1 MPKGRRLP
9 LRLNK
14 MIHATSTSDLPEN
27 APATSHGLPFASA
40 LVLTILCGLVV
51 AGGSLGVARDTLSI
65 PVKASFSI
73 ITLIATIGFGYAIF
87 QLVLALIA
95 TTGERRWF
103 SRQVGERRTG
113 DRARKPSK

>member
-1 MPKGRRLP
+1 M
-9 LRLNK
+9 
-14 MIHATSTSDLPEN
+14 STNDVNES
-27 APATSHGLPFASA
+27 APATSHGLPFATA

-51 AGGSLGVARDTLSI
+51 AGGSIGVARGSVSTA
-65 PVKASFSI
+65 VKASFSI
-73 ITLIATIGFGYAIF
+73 ITLVAVIGFGYSIF

-113 DRARKPSK
+113 DRARKPSAK